1 MPEGLIQEETKMD
14 ESKELKKILDKD
26 VEDGVKLGLK
36 LIPAALLIG
45 VLVPFI
51 SSIIEF
57 LITT

>member
-1 MPEGLIQEETKMD
+1 MD
-14 ESKELKKILDKD
+14 ESKELKKILGKD
-26 VEDGVKLGLK
+26 LEDGVKLELK

-51 SSIIEF
+51 SSIVEF

>member
-1 MPEGLIQEETKMD
+1 MLKGLMQEESKMD

-26 VEDGVKLGLK
+26 LEDGVKLGFK
-36 LIPAALLIG
+36 LIPVALLIG
-45 VLVPFI
+45 ILVPFI